1 VTSEEICAP
10 TPAIPVNNKTCI
22 IGAGSSGMVAVK
34 ALLDAGVPF
43 DCFEESNRVGG
54 LWVFGNKN
62 GRSAAYRSL
71 SINTSRTRMQYAD
84 FPMPASYPDYP
95 GHLQIAE
102 YFQAYAEKFRLLPH
116 IRFETRVER
125 VEPSAGGYLVTT
137 SDGASARYDA
147 VIVANGHHWLPHF
160 PEPAFPGVFEG
171 TTLHSS
177 AYVAPNE
184 PHDLRD
190 LSVVVLGFGNSA
202 VDIACELA
210 RPGGARRVILST
222 RRGAWVLPKYV
233 FGRPVDQLRVGPSFL
248 PASLALRISEFFY
261 PRVIGDLARHGL
273 PKPDHHL
280 GGAHPTISSDL
291 LPFVKAGRVH
301 PKPNI
306 RAFHGREIEFAD
318 GSREAVDALI
328 YATGYQV
335 SFPFFDPAF
344 VSAPGNELSLYFRT
358 LHPEHR
364 HLYFIGLAQPL
375 GAIMPIA
382 EAQAKLVAASLAGK
396 YAAPSPE
403 TMRRAAEN
411 ERANIARRYVPSRR
425 HTMQVDFDEFMHGLV
440 KEHEAGTRR
449 AERQR
454 TERSVQD

>member
-1 VTSEEICAP
+1 M
-10 TPAIPVNNKTCI
+10 NNKTCI

-34 ALLDAGVPF
+34 ALLDANVPF
-43 DCFEESNRVGG
+43 DCFEESNCVGG

-71 SINTSRTRMQYAD
+71 SINTSRQRMQYAD

-95 GHLQIAE
+95 GHAQIAE
-102 YFQAYAEKFRLLPH
+102 YFQAYAEHFGLLPH

-125 VEPSAGGYLVTT
+125 VEPSAAGYLVTT
-137 SDGASARYDA
+137 SNGVTERYDA

-160 PEPAFPGVFEG
+160 PDPPFPGVFEG
-171 TTLHSS
+171 TTFHSS
-177 AYVAPNE
+177 AYVSPTE
-184 PHDLRD
+184 PYDLRER
-190 LSVVVLGFGNSA
+190 SVVVLGFGNSA

-210 RPGGARRVILST
+210 RPGGAGRVFLAT

-233 FGRPVDQLRVGPSFL
+233 LGRPVDRLRVGPSFL
-248 PASLALRISEFFY
+248 PASLALRVSEFFY
-261 PRVIGDLARHGL
+261 PRVIGDLRAHGL
-273 PKPDHHL
+273 PKPDHRL

-291 LPFVKAGRVH
+291 LPFVKAGRVR

-306 RAFHGREIEFAD
+306 RAFHGPELEFSD
-318 GSREAVDALI
+318 GTREAVDALV

-358 LHPEHR
+358 LHPEQK

-382 EAQAKLVAASLAGK
+382 EAQAKLVAASLAGR
-396 YAAPSPE
+396 YLPPPVE
-403 TMRRAAEN
+403 TMRRAAEA
-411 ERANIARRYVPSRR
+411 ERAQVARRYVRSRR
-425 HTMQVDFDEFMHGLV
+425 HTMQVDFDEFMLALA
-440 KEHEAGTRR
+440 KEHTAGARR
-449 AERQR
+449 ARPR
-454 TERSVQD
+454 A

>member
-1 VTSEEICAP
+1 M
-10 TPAIPVNNKTCI
+10 NNKTCI

-43 DCFEESNRVGG
+43 DCFEESDRVGG

-71 SINTSRTRMQYAD
+71 SINTSRQRMQYAD

-95 GHLQIAE
+95 GHAQIAQ
-102 YFQAYAEKFRLLPH
+102 YFQAYAEHFGLLPH
-116 IRFETRVER
+116 IRFGTRVVR
-125 VEPSAGGYLVTT
+125 VEPSTGGYVVTL
-137 SDGASARYDA
+137 SDGTTGRYDA

-160 PEPAFPGVFEG
+160 PDPPFPGVFEG

-177 AYVAPNE
+177 AYVAPTE
-184 PHDLRD
+184 PYDLREQ
-190 LSVVVLGFGNSA
+190 SVVVLGFGNSA

-210 RPGGARRVILST
+210 RPGGARRVFLAT

-233 FGRPVDQLRVGPSFL
+233 LGRPVDQLRVGPSLL
-248 PASLALRISEFFY
+248 PASVALRVSEFFY
-261 PRVIGDLARHGL
+261 PRFIGDLQAHGL
-273 PKPDHHL
+273 PKPDHRL

-291 LPFVKAGRVH
+291 LPFVKAGRVE

-306 RAFHGREIEFAD
+306 VAFHGRELEFAD
-318 GSREAVDALI
+318 GTREAVDTLV

-335 SFPFFDPAF
+335 SFPFFDAAF

-358 LHPEHR
+358 LHPEQK
-364 HLYFIGLAQPL
+364 HLYFVGLAQPL

-382 EAQAKLVAASLAGK
+382 EAQAKLVAACLAGR
-396 YAAPSPE
+396 YLPPAAE
-403 TMRRAAEN
+403 AMRRVAET
-411 ERANIARRYVPSRR
+411 ERASIARRYVRSRR
-425 HTMQVDFDEFMHGLV
+425 HTMQVDFDEFMRALA
-440 KEHEAGTRR
+440 KEHAAGARR
-449 AERQR
+449 ADRERAG
-454 TERSVQD
+454 RSLGA